1 MPSNWDE
8 IKLGEIADFR
18 NGLNFTKES
27 FGKGVK
33 VIGVKD
39 FQDYSVPRYDEIEEI
54 NPDGVVKESD
64 LLKQGDILFVRSNGN
79 RQLIGRSLFINKV
92 DEPISH
98 SAFTIRVRF
107 ISANTDPKYY
117 AFLFRSRLIRDVL
130 SAYGG
135 GTNISNLNQQILNG
149 LIVPIPPLSTQR
161 RIADILSAYDDL
173 IENNTRRIKNLEQTA
188 KAIYQEWFM
197 KVNKDSLP
205 DNWKLDILGNHIT
218 VDRGVSH
225 KGEFMNGDGLPLLSL
240 KSFLA
245 DGGYRT
251 DGLKSYSGDYKT
263 KHVVHS
269 GDVVLAN
276 TDLTQAGSI
285 VGNPVIVPNIKGE
298 ILFTHHLYAVRLKS
312 DSCLQKYFLYH
323 LLRDDSYKSFAK
335 GRAIGTTVLGLS
347 QDGVLDFEFT
357 LPPKNLIQKFEAVV
371 SPIYSL
377 KDNLEAK
384 NANLRQTRDLLLP
397 RLVSGEIEVSTLS

>member
-1 MPSNWDE
+1 MPSGWNE

-39 FQDYSVPRYDEIEEI
+39 FQDYSVPLYDEIEEI
-54 NPDGVVKESD
+54 NPEGVVKESD

-79 RQLIGRSLFINKV
+79 RELIGRSLFINKV

-107 ISANTDPKYY
+107 TSPKADPKYF
-117 AFLFRSRLIRDVL
+117 AFLFRSRLIRNTL

-149 LIVPIPPLSTQR
+149 LLVSLPPLPTQR

-173 IENNTRRIKNLEQTA
+173 LENNTRRIRILEQMAQT
-188 KAIYQEWFM
+188 IYQEWFG
-197 KVNKDSLP
+197 KVDKESLP
-205 DNWKLDILGNHIT
+205 KGWKVDTLGNHLS

-225 KGEFMNGDGLPLLSL
+225 KGEFMNGDGLPLLNL
-240 KSFLA
+240 KSFSM
-245 DGGYRT
+245 DGGYRA
-251 DGLKSYSGDYKT
+251 DGLKSYSGDYKP
-263 KHVVHS
+263 KHVVS
-269 GDVVLAN
+269 AGDIVLAN

-285 VGNPVIVPNIKGE
+285 IGNPVIVPNIEGE
-298 ILFTHHLYAVRLKS
+298 ILFTHHLYAIRFNS
-312 DSCLQKYFLYH
+312 DTYLRKYYLYH
-323 LLRDDSYKSFAK
+323 LLSDPSYKSFAK
-335 GRAIGTTVLGLS
+335 GRAIGTTVLGLA
-347 QDGVLDFEFT
+347 QDGVLDFEFVR
-357 LPPKNLIQKFEAVV
+357 PPKELAKEFEEVIM
-371 SPIYSL
+371 PFYQL
-377 KDNLEAK
+377 KDSLEAK

-397 RLVSGEIEVSTLS
+397 RLVSGEIAV